1 MWFSDKSKSATATG
15 FLAATSFP
23 DHAPR
28 QQRQDGHLLDQGTPS
43 APAGITKPGGRSEA
57 QERAYVVPGCDS
69 SESLTGSKE
78 GPDLP
83 DALSWPRW
91 ACVLVR

>member
-1 MWFSDKSKSATATG
+1 MRFSDPSKSATVTG
-15 FLAATSFP
+15 FLAATTSLTTRHGSNGKTGP
-23 DHAPR
+23 YSTKAR
-28 QQRQDGHLLDQGTPS
+28 RRHLQGSPS
-43 APAGITKPGGRSEA
+43 LGGRSEA

-83 DALSWPRW
+83 VALSWPRW